1 MVRPVASPPCPAPR
15 PSQSKYL
22 WRRNANWKSPGVI
35 GNRTV
40 IPSKAAW
47 LAIGLSCG
55 AKRGIWVLACASSN
69 LCGRQKPDPSP
80 RLKVTSSADIIVNL
94 TEIEAR
100 VLGSLIEKDI
110 TTPDYYPLSLN
121 ALVNAC
127 NQKNNRDPV
136 MNLDEET
143 VRQALGTLQE
153 KRVAGPASGADSRVT
168 KFEHR
173 LQEVFNFDRR
183 EIAVVCVL
191 LLRGPQTPGE
201 LRSRTDRMYH
211 FEGLDDVVSTLDRL
225 AQREP
230 PLARVLPRQPGTKE
244 SRYTHLFSGEPA
256 MPEGSDVARA
266 PSPAHA
272 SANSTA
278 DRLTILEEEV
288 SRLRSEL
295 SEVQQQLATFRKQF
309 E

>member
-1 MVRPVASPPCPAPR
+1 M
-15 PSQSKYL
+15 
-22 WRRNANWKSPGVI
+22 I
-35 GNRTV
+35 
-40 IPSKAAW
+40 
-47 LAIGLSCG
+47 
-55 AKRGIWVLACASSN
+55 
-69 LCGRQKPDPSP
+69 
-80 RLKVTSSADIIVNL
+80 L
-94 TEIEAR
+94 TEIETR

-136 MNLDEET
+136 MTLDESA
-143 VRQALGTLQE
+143 VRDALATLQE
-153 KRVAGPASGADSRVT
+153 KRLAGPASGADSRVT

-211 FEGLDDVVSTLDRL
+211 FEALDDVVSTLDRL

-230 PLARVLPRQPGTKE
+230 PLAAILPRQPGTKE
-244 SRYTHLFSGEPA
+244 SRYMHLFSGEPRELS
-256 MPEGSDVARA
+256 EGSGSSVSAGD
-266 PSPAHA
+266 SPAHA
-272 SANSTA
+272 GVNSTA
-278 DRLTILEEEV
+278 ERLAALEEEV
-288 SRLRSEL
+288 SRLRHEL
-295 SEVQQQLATFRKQF
+295 SEVQQQLANFRKQF